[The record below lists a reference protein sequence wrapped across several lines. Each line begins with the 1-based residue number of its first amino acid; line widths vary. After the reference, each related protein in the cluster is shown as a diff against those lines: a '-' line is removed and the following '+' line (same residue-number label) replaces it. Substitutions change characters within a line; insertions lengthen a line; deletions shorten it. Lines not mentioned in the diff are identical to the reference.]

1 MYDVLKG
8 IEGSKRPNNY
18 TPGFGIV
25 SCKLVVAGWDGF
37 GDTLV
42 AKCFALDMQ
51 ILLGGSWDL
60 VSMVIRTLI
69 GVISRYK
76 YSYLDYNPSY

>member
-37 GDTLV
+37 GDTLL

-51 ILLGGSWDL
+51 ILDANPRRW
-60 VSMVIRTLI
+60 TLNADP
-69 GVISRYK
+69 
-76 YSYLDYNPSY
+76 LNPKP